1 MSNRC
6 RRALCREGVYYALMV
21 VGVFAWA
28 LLFEANLLMLVAG
41 VLCAPLLL
49 NAWLCKRSLQGID
62 VRRRVVRS
70 VAAGQTL
77 PVDIELSNDRRR
89 TRWGLTVRDRLVPVR
104 PEHPSAPLHP
114 SQFFVS
120 LRSGQPCRQT
130 YRVVLTQRGRYRFG
144 PLQVSTKFP
153 FGLLSARR
161 TIAGDSD
168 LIVYP
173 RIGHLSPAWQRRHC
187 PVPQGTLGSRRAGR
201 APGDFFAVREWRA
214 GDSSRWVH
222 WRRSVRQGQ
231 LIVRQFEQPSDRR
244 LVLLVDLWQPAS
256 PSDEDLERV
265 EFVVSFA
272 ATVVADLCRRP
283 GFHLRLALTGDP
295 PQWIVGSANASL
307 MANAMEQLAVA
318 EASTRDTAAAV
329 WETLRE
335 DLPEDVEILVVSP
348 RAGTPQANQWRHAA
362 PAGAAGRCQVVGP
375 REPRFWEYFK
385 AV

>member
-6 RRALCREGVYYALMV
+6 QRAICREGVYYALMV
-21 VGVFAWA
+21 AAVFAWA
-28 LLFEANLLMLVAG
+28 LLFEANLLMLVG
-41 VLCAPLLL
+41 GLLCAPLLL

-70 VAAGQTL
+70 VTAGQAL
-77 PVDIELSNDRRR
+77 PVDIELANGRRR
-89 TRWGLTVRDRLVPVR
+89 ARWGLTVRDRLVPAR
-104 PEHPSAPLHP
+104 PEHPSPPPLSP
-114 SQFFVS
+114 QFFVS
-120 LRSGQPCRQT
+120 LPSGQQRRQT
-130 YRVVLTQRGRYRFG
+130 YRVVLAQRGRYRFG
-144 PLQVSTKFP
+144 PLQLSTKFP
-153 FGLLSARR
+153 FGLLSAKR
-161 TIAGDSD
+161 TVAGESD

-173 RIGHLSPAWQRRHC
+173 RIGQLSPAWQRRYC

-222 WRRSVRQGQ
+222 WRRSARQGQ

-256 PSDEDLERV
+256 PTAEDLERV
-265 EFVVSFA
+265 ELVVSFA

-295 PQWIVGSANASL
+295 PQWVSGSANASL
-307 MANAMEQLAVA
+307 MANALEQLAVA
-318 EASTRDTAAAV
+318 EASDRDGAAAV
-329 WETLRE
+329 WETIRE

-348 RAGTPQANQWRHAA
+348 RAGTQQASDWRHAA

-375 REPRFWEYFK
+375 QEPRFWEYFK